1 MLLADRLKR
10 IEKCENNV
18 TEGLNE
24 ATVNTALQNK
34 TTTEEYCKYVS
45 GKCCELN
52 LLQGIYLKGK
62 ERSLLISCFVM

>member
-1 MLLADRLKR
+1 MGNWQVIEERYPGCHLSSGCNKDNNLLADRLKK

-34 TTTEEYCKYVS
+34 TTTEEYCKYV
-45 GKCCELN
+45 ED
-52 LLQGIYLKGK
+52 
-62 ERSLLISCFVM
+62 EA